1 VVSNQTK
8 NNVMKLSIPDDI
20 EQKAVV
26 ISNRLIEARYQL
38 SIFQIRLI
46 WLFASQIKRGEEDFR
61 FYQVPI
67 RDVVRV
73 IGKGTKRAHEK
84 IEMAVIGL
92 IGSVVEIPTR
102 KKEASS
108 DPTKGRKQPKRRSWA
123 RATWVASAEYKADEG
138 VIEFEFS
145 DKLKPFLLQLT
156 REFTVIEFQHLLSLS
171 SKYSARIYMLL
182 RQYRPV
188 GERTMALDELRF
200 ALAIADAQYERF
212 NDFSRF
218 VLDLAMREVSE
229 KTDLSFTWQGLK
241 TGRRVTRIKFTIQP
255 KNVDLF
261 PMPPAGSAYV
271 VKELQTLGVSHSQAL
286 NIWNSQWECLD
297 KHAHA
302 GLEADIVEGLDFAQ
316 YVRDKIQLLR
326 ISQQKGTNIPNPGGW
341 LLRAIEQNF
350 TTADQATK
358 RQRRAKQRQVE
369 QATETERQRQLKE
382 DTARDARYA
391 ELDERLTTL
400 ADDDRRRISEEIE
413 NRIKA
418 GLNDFFRMK
427 YATEPFDP
435 MSPFHRSEYYKN
447 LEELLRE
454 ERAIPAA

>member
-1 VVSNQTK
+1 
-8 NNVMKLSIPDDI
+8 MKLSIPDDI
-20 EQKAVV
+20 EQKPVV

-84 IEMAVIGL
+84 IEMAVTSL

-102 KKEASS
+102 KKEASFDS
-108 DPTKGRKQPKRRSWA
+108 PKGRNQPKRRGWA
-123 RATWVASAEYKADEG
+123 KAAWVASAEYKADEG

-145 DKLKPFLLQLT
+145 DKLKPYLLQLT

-188 GERTMALDELRF
+188 GERTMDLDKLRF
-200 ALAIADAQYERF
+200 ALAIADDQYERF

-229 KTDLSFTWQGLK
+229 KTDLTFTWQGLK
-241 TGRRVTRIKFTIQP
+241 NGRRVTRIKFTIKP
-255 KNVDLF
+255 KHAVLF
-261 PMPPAGSAYV
+261 PMPPAGEASV
-271 VKELQTLGVSHSQAL
+271 VKELHALGVSHSQAI
-286 NIWNSQWECLD
+286 NIWNSQWDCLD
-297 KHAHA
+297 EHARA
-302 GLEADIVEGLDFAQ
+302 SLEAGIAEGLDFAQ

-341 LLRAIEQNF
+341 LLRATEKNF
-350 TTADQATK
+350 TTAERATK
-358 RQRRAKQRQVE
+358 RQRRAKKRQVE

-391 ELDERLTTL
+391 ELDKRLAML
-400 ADDDRRRISEEIE
+400 PDDDRRRISEEIE

-418 GLNDFFRMK
+418 DLNDFFRMK

-435 MSPFHRSEYYKN
+435 NSPFHRLEYYEH

-454 ERAIPAA
+454 ERATPVA